1 MTKLDRNRLDKIERE
16 EWRLCHP
23 GWWQERALNILM
35 IIVSV
40 IIGIIIFYW
49 CSIVRVTE
57 VEAAVFHKE
66 ADKILYVERLD
77 TTKVQTAEFLPKA
90 IEVDNSSLSDSEA
103 EIESS
108 DMATDSDAEEE
119 RWESLGVFKTTGYC
133 NCKTCCG
140 KWAGG
145 KTKSGVYPEEGITI
159 AVDPK
164 VIPLGSKVMIDGIG
178 VRVAQDTGKHIKGKC
193 IDVYYDDHG
202 IAWNHGEQ
210 YHEVFV
216 LR

>member
-1 MTKLDRNRLDKIERE
+1 MTRLERE
-16 EWRLCHP
+16 IRRRERRRLADINRNNIEVFKVML
-23 GWWQERALNILM
+23 QISLVALAI
-35 IIVSV
+35 
-40 IIGIIIFYW
+40 IIGITVWFW
-49 CSIVRVTE
+49 AAAQQTME
-57 VEAAVFHKE
+57 VEAAVLRHHRITASSLVDIPVVEPLPLTPPEDGEPPQAIVVVSKKE
-66 ADKILYVERLD
+66 I
-77 TTKVQTAEFLPKA
+77 TTAEA
-90 IEVDNSSLSDSEA
+90 IP
-103 EIESS
+103 
-108 DMATDSDAEEE
+108 EE
-119 RWESLGVFKTTGYC
+119 RWESLGVFKTTGFC
-133 NCKTCCG
+133 NCKKCCG

-202 IAWNHGEQ
+202 TAWNHGEQ

>member
-1 MTKLDRNRLDKIERE
+1 MTKLERE
-16 EWRLCHP
+16 IRRRERRRLADLNRNNIEVFKVML
-23 GWWQERALNILM
+23 QISLVALAI
-35 IIVSV
+35 
-40 IIGIIIFYW
+40 IIGITIWFW
-49 CSIVRVTE
+49 AAAQQTME
-57 VEAAVFHKE
+57 VEAAVLRHHRITSANYRE
-66 ADKILYVERLD
+66 IPLVEP
-77 TTKVQTAEFLPKA
+77 LPLTPPEDGEPPQA
-90 IEVDNSSLSDSEA
+90 IEIRTATKAEA
-103 EIESS
+103 IP
-108 DMATDSDAEEE
+108 EEH
-119 RWESLGVFKTTGYC
+119 WESLGVFKTTGFC
-133 NCKTCCG
+133 NCKKCCG

-202 IAWNHGEQ
+202 TAWNHGEQ